1 MCACEVTQLCL
12 TLCDPHGWQPT
23 RLLCHGILQARI
35 WSGLPFPP
43 PGDLPDP
50 EIEPGSLLS
59 PALVRGILT
68 ASATWEP
75 HKCTNAT
82 RPPGLFL
89 KQLRSHFLPYHFH
102 AQHSSSG
109 PTSGVC
115 TRNPLPL
122 LTLRIECSASLSSW
136 NLAEPK
142 ASQKAVLFLPVG
154 SVQLPLD
161 SACPEGSE
169 WGPGACWDSVPAALG
184 GLLRTIKEAW

>member
-1 MCACEVTQLCL
+1 MGFSRQGYGVGCRFLLQGIFPTQRSNLGLFCL
-12 TLCDPHGWQPT
+12 LHWYV
-23 RLLCHGILQARI
+23 
-35 WSGLPFPP
+35 
-43 PGDLPDP
+43 
-50 EIEPGSLLS
+50 GSW
-59 PALVRGILT
+59 ILT

-161 SACPEGSE
+161 SACSEGSE